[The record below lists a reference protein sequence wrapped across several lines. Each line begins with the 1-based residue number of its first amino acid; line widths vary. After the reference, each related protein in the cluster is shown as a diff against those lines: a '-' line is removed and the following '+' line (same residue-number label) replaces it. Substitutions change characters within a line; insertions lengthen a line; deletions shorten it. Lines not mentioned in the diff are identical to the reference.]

1 MNCKILHETHGR
13 MRVRMLMKR
22 MTGAQADRLHYYL
35 LAQEGVMKVTVS
47 ERTMDATILFEPG
60 AEGVRDTVVAALA
73 SFDIANS
80 PVDVPDHTGR
90 ELNRDFEDKLFFL
103 VARRAVS
110 LFILPPVLR
119 NLVCLTKAA
128 HYIGSGLK
136 CLGKGRL
143 EVPVLDATTI
153 SVSIL
158 RGNWSTAGS
167 VMFLLDAGSLLEEWT
182 HKKSVDDLARRMYIN
197 VDSAWVKTENAG
209 EVLMPVSKIVPD
221 DHVIVRTGNVIPLD
235 GVVAAGEGAVNQA
248 SMTGESLP
256 VRKETGAYV
265 YAGTVLEEGEL
276 EICVKKALGSG
287 RYDKI
292 IHMIEESEKLKSS
305 TEARAAHLA
314 DSLVPWSLGGS
325 VVTWL
330 LTRNAQRALAFL
342 MVDFSCALKLAM
354 PISVLSAMRECS
366 DHHINVKGGKFLE
379 AVSAADTIVF
389 DKTGTLTRAT
399 PSVRKVV
406 AFGSHDENEMLRL
419 AACLEEHFPH
429 SIANAVVNEAKNRG
443 LVHEERHT
451 KVEYVVAHGIA
462 SSINGVRALIGSYH
476 FIFEDEKA
484 EMPTDETDL
493 EHFAALPDD
502 CSLLYLSLDGK
513 LAAVICIED
522 PIREEAMRVVSDLHD
537 AGFTR
542 VVMMTGDS
550 RKTAAA
556 VAERLGM
563 DEFYAEVLPEDKAAF
578 IRKEHDAGRKV
589 VMIGDGINDSP
600 ALSEADAGVA
610 IAAGAAIAREIADI
624 TISADH
630 LQKLIILRRISNR
643 LMDRIDNNYRRIML
657 FNGGLIA
664 LGFFGVIPPATS
676 ALCHNVS
683 TIYFSL
689 DSMKNLL

>member
-47 ERTMDATILFEPG
+47 ERTMDATILFEPNAAG
-60 AEGVRDTVVAALA
+60 ARDAVVAALA
-73 SFDIANS
+73 SFDFIKS

-197 VDSAWVKTENAG
+197 VDSA
-209 EVLMPVSKIVPD
+209 
-221 DHVIVRTGNVIPLD
+221 TGNVIPLD

-379 AVSAADTIVF
+379 AVSSADTIVF

-624 TISADH
+624 TISADD

>member
-1 MNCKILHETHGR
+1 
-13 MRVRMLMKR
+13 MK
-22 MTGAQADRLHYYL
+22 QLKHL
-35 LAQEGVMKVTVS
+35 LTVAFAWGG
-47 ERTMDATILFEPG
+47 MAIKNAGLGATIQMATEMPQGANEAYVENETTDEAFDEEVDDQFEGYGEEGLF
-60 AEGVRDTVVAALA
+60 
-73 SFDIANS
+73 
-80 PVDVPDHTGR
+80 
-90 ELNRDFEDKLFFL
+90 
-103 VARRAVS
+103 
-110 LFILPPVLR
+110 
-119 NLVCLTKAA
+119 
-128 HYIGSGLK
+128 
-136 CLGKGRL
+136 
-143 EVPVLDATTI
+143 
-153 SVSIL
+153 
-158 RGNWSTAGS
+158 
-167 VMFLLDAGSLLEEWT
+167 GSLPEGTTAFVGDMNGFPIEFNIT
-182 HKKSVDDLARRMYIN
+182 KNTETFETIGMYKN
-197 VDSAWVKTENAG
+197 VNSGTI
-209 EVLMPVSKIVPD
+209 M
-221 DHVIVRTGNVIPLD
+221 R
-235 GVVAAGEGAVNQA
+235 
-248 SMTGESLP
+248 MTGESLP
-256 VRKETGAYV
+256 VRKDAGAYV

-305 TEARAAHLA
+305 TETRAAHLA

-325 VVTWL
+325 AAAWL
-330 LTRNAQRALAFL
+330 LTRNAQRALSFL

-379 AVSAADTIVF
+379 AVSSADTIVF

-399 PSVRKVV
+399 PSVRKVI
-406 AFGSHDENEMLRL
+406 AFDGQDENEMLRL

-429 SIANAVVNEAKNRG
+429 SIANAVVNEAQKRG

-476 FIFEDEKA
+476 FIFEDEKTA
-484 EMPTDETDL
+484 MPEDKADL
-493 EHFAALPDD
+493 ERFAELPDD
-502 CSLLYLSLDGK
+502 CSLLYLALDGK

-522 PIREEAMRVVSDLHD
+522 PIREEAMRVVKDLHD
-537 AGFTR
+537 VGFTR

-556 VAERLGM
+556 VANRLGM

-578 IRKEHDAGRKV
+578 IRREHDAGRKV

-624 TISADH
+624 TISADD
-630 LQKLIILRRISNR
+630 LRELIVLRQLSNR

-664 LGFFGVIPPATS
+664 LGLFGVMPPATS
-676 ALCHNVS
+676 ALCHNIS